1 MKNKIKF
8 FSPLFFFPL
17 TYIIGIAI
25 TEIFIVIFTIFLFFS
40 YNKEKFNN
48 KNILLFLLLFSLYVA
63 LNAISQIPSELKY
76 SSIFHFRFFL
86 FALSIYLF
94 FTFYE
99 KSELNQFFFIIP
111 FIFIVILLLFD
122 SGFQFFVGENILGQK
137 INEHGYRISSFFG
150 ENLILGSFL
159 MRLLPIILWYL
170 FYMKIEINSKKIISI
185 LFFSFYFFVIYISGE
200 RTSFILTLFIII
212 SIIIF
217 VPNLRYI
224 FVSSF
229 LVFIILAILLPS
241 LNIGKEDITHRMFK
255 KTYNQLFEKGKTVE
269 QHKNYDEKNKSK
281 DQKFDFTKKLKTINI
296 FSLEHEG
303 HYLIAIDLFKKNFIF
318 GVGPKGFRHYCRSV
332 NYDPPKGI
340 CSTHPHNTLIQI
352 LSELG
357 IIGLIF
363 YLIFIIFILKTF
375 FKNIKKDTTNNEIN
389 GLLVIS
395 IGLLINLFPFSPSGN
410 FFNNWISSF
419 IYFNVG
425 LFLFSYKKSLL
436 K

>member
-1 MKNKIKF
+1 MKNKIKI

-17 TYIIGIAI
+17 TYIVGIAI
-25 TEIFIVIFTIFLFFS
+25 TEIFIVFFTIFLFFS

-48 KNILLFLLLFSLYVA
+48 KKILLVLSLFSLYVA
-63 LNAISQIPSELKY
+63 LNAILQIPSELKY
-76 SSIFHFRFFL
+76 SSIFHFRFVL
-86 FALSIYLF
+86 FAISIYLF

-99 KSELNQFFFIIP
+99 KSELNQFFFIIL
-111 FIFIVILLLFD
+111 FFLIVLLLLLD
-122 SGFQFFVGENILGQK
+122 SGFQFFVGKNIFGQK

-170 FYMKIEINSKKIISI
+170 FYMKIEINSKKIVSI
-185 LFFSFYFFVIYISGE
+185 LFFALYFFVIYISGE
-200 RTSFILTLFIII
+200 RTSFILSLFIIL

-217 VPNLRYI
+217 VPKLRYI
-224 FVSSF
+224 FVRSS
-229 LVFIILAILLPS
+229 LVFIIFAILLPS

-255 KTYNQLFEKGKTVE
+255 KTYNQLFEKDKING
-269 QHKNYDEKNKSK
+269 EKNLFK
-281 DQKFDFTKKLKTINI
+281 DQKFDFIKKLKNMNI
-296 FSLEHEG
+296 FSPEHEG
-303 HYLIAIDLFKKNFIF
+303 HYLIAIDLFKKNSMF

-332 NYDPPKGI
+332 DYDPPKGI
-340 CSTHPHNTLIQI
+340 CSTHPHNTLVQI

-363 YLIFIIFILKTF
+363 YLIFIFFILKTF
-375 FKNIKKDTTNNEIN
+375 FKNIKKDNSSNEIN

-425 LFLFSYKKSLL
+425 LFLFSYKKTLS

>member
-1 MKNKIKF
+1 
-8 FSPLFFFPL
+8 
-17 TYIIGIAI
+17 
-25 TEIFIVIFTIFLFFS
+25 
-40 YNKEKFNN
+40 
-48 KNILLFLLLFSLYVA
+48 
-63 LNAISQIPSELKY
+63 
-76 SSIFHFRFFL
+76 
-86 FALSIYLF
+86 
-94 FTFYE
+94 
-99 KSELNQFFFIIP
+99 
-111 FIFIVILLLFD
+111 
-122 SGFQFFVGENILGQK
+122 
-137 INEHGYRISSFFG
+137 
-150 ENLILGSFL
+150 
-159 MRLLPIILWYL
+159 
-170 FYMKIEINSKKIISI
+170 
-185 LFFSFYFFVIYISGE
+185 
-200 RTSFILTLFIII
+200 
-212 SIIIF
+212 
-217 VPNLRYI
+217 
-224 FVSSF
+224 
-229 LVFIILAILLPS
+229 LAILLPS